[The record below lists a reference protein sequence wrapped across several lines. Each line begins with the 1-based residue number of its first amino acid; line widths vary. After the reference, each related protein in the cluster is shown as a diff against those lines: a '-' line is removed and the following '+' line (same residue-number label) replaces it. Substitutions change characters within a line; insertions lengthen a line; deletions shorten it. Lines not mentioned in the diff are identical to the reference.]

1 MHFVCN
7 YMLISQT
14 KKIMFP
20 VFRRR
25 PLGVST
31 DNNYSGLTLS
41 LTDCN
46 KEVCARRLVLVDY
59 TPIHHEMKSKSVVRH
74 DSC

>member
-14 KKIMFP
+14 KNNMFP

-25 PLGVST
+25 LLGVST

-41 LTDCN
+41 STDCN
-46 KEVCARRLVLVDY
+46 KEVCARRLVDY
-59 TPIHHEMKSKSVVRH
+59 TISSLTSVNTSR
-74 DSC
+74 DEK